1 MRCPKSQ
8 YCKQCCELLD
18 VQAGVDV
25 VTHSLGDV
33 CFFYKCI
40 KRMAGDDL
48 IPVCQSV
55 YVADMMRERTTSQS
69 TGNTSQ

>member
-1 MRCPKSQ
+1 
-8 YCKQCCELLD
+8 
-18 VQAGVDV
+18 VDV

-40 KRMAGDDL
+40 KCMAGDDL
-48 IPVCQSV
+48 IPVGQSV
-55 YVADMMRERTTSQS
+55 YADDMVRERTTSQS

>member
-1 MRCPKSQ
+1 
-8 YCKQCCELLD
+8 
-18 VQAGVDV
+18 VDV

-55 YVADMMRERTTSQS
+55 YAADMVRERTTSQS
-69 TGNTSQ
+69 IGNTSQ